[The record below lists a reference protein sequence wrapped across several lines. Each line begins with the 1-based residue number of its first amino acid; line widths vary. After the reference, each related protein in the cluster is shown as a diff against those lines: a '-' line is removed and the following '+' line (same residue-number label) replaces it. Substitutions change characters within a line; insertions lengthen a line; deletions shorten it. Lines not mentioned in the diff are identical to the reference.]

1 MLQVASGSDR
11 NIWAHELGWLI
22 ISMNEIDWL
31 ISTAYS
37 TLFGG
42 VWDEKWLAKT
52 AAERRDI
59 LLGEMSKA
67 PKSPALERLVRL
79 IDRVGPLM
87 ETRNHIAHGELG
99 VVGAPVSAPQGSGFV
114 MFRYHKK
121 SKQFCEISLVELREE
136 VAEAKA
142 LSNDF
147 SEFAA
152 LCKMNADFVQPYQTD
167 TKGSES

>member
-79 IDRVGPLM
+79 IDRAVRLWRREITLLTGNW
-87 ETRNHIAHGELG
+87 EW
-99 VVGAPVSAPQGSGFV
+99 SALQ
-114 MFRYHKK
+114 
-121 SKQFCEISLVELREE
+121 
-136 VAEAKA
+136 
-142 LSNDF
+142 
-147 SEFAA
+147 
-152 LCKMNADFVQPYQTD
+152 
-167 TKGSES
+167 